1 MLAYLPF
8 LISANSLGIIS
19 LIIFIASSVIVT
31 IPAFATRGATQVAW
45 FGAAGFVLLVEAAIM
60 VALVVLTSQG
70 EIFQ

>member
-19 LIIFIASSVIVT
+19 LIIFNASSVIVT

-60 VALVVLTSQG
+60 VTLVVLTSQG

>member
-19 LIIFIASSVIVT
+19 LIVFIASAVLVT
-31 IPAFATRGATQVAW
+31 IPAFATRGGTQVAW
-45 FGAAGFVLLVEAAIM
+45 FGAAGFVLLVEAAL
-60 VALVVLTSQG
+60 LVTLGVLTSQG